1 MKRILV
7 VFLLIFTYLLMAEE
21 IAIFSKIQGG
31 IFTEQDT
38 LKNFHKVGDVIEN
51 NSIIYSQE
59 DSYALVHYKF
69 TNGTLRIF
77 PNSAV
82 NIVSIDSL
90 NTKVSLSK
98 GRILND
104 LKEKIKG
111 SYTVETN
118 STVASVRGTAFEVFL
133 TEEGT
138 DINVVEG
145 NVDVL
150 NKISGQSHS
159 LGANQRLISRNS
171 GELVELTL
179 EGNPISPR
187 EEGSEE
193 IEEAPGDG
201 EQSGVSDSDLPNL
214 ATSSLPAKPIS
225 ITPVITTPVITNPD
239 KAENEDVTKEQVSVN
254 TKKDGMEVKED
265 SSSPYPIAVVLK
277 VKGNLLLIRNKQE
290 LECPVGTLLENEDKL
305 RTDDNSL
312 ALVKFVDN
320 SSQIRVFSNS
330 EVTINVEKDKEILNK
345 SLKLDGGSIL
355 SNVNKKIVGK
365 YSVST
370 TSTIASVRGT
380 EFLVELK
387 DGITRVIGFSGKVE
401 VENKKS
407 GEKSLVTK
415 GNTVTSTEDGTVDR
429 QETNDVP
436 ADVNEELQSIEYEN
450 TMKIKFENED
460 GSIKTIILE
469 Y

>member
-187 EEGSEE
+187 EEGAEE

-320 SSQIRVFSNS
+320 SSS
-330 EVTINVEKDKEILNK
+330 D
-345 SLKLDGGSIL
+345 
-355 SNVNKKIVGK
+355 
-365 YSVST
+365 
-370 TSTIASVRGT
+370 
-380 EFLVELK
+380 
-387 DGITRVIGFSGKVE
+387 
-401 VENKKS
+401 
-407 GEKSLVTK
+407 
-415 GNTVTSTEDGTVDR
+415 
-429 QETNDVP
+429 
-436 ADVNEELQSIEYEN
+436 
-450 TMKIKFENED
+450 
-460 GSIKTIILE
+460 
-469 Y
+469 